1 MPQLF
6 VAPDSLASAAA
17 GLEDIGSALKE
28 AHAAAAAPTTGL
40 AAAGAD
46 EVSAAVTGLFAKFG
60 QEFQA
65 LSAQA
70 GAFHQEFVQALNGG
84 ALSYAATELASASPL
99 QAAAQSQW
107 FSPWELLTG
116 RPLVGNGADGT
127 STSLNGGAGGWLYG
141 NGGTGYSYTSNSGAN
156 AGLVGGTGGAAGL
169 IGNGGAGGSSG
180 AGAAGGTGGQGG
192 WLFGSGGTAGQGG
205 AGWATLA
212 GGAGGTG
219 GNAGLFGVGGTG
231 GNGGAAGT
239 GYAGGG
245 GAGGRGGWLLGGNGA
260 NGQAATGN
268 LDGTV
273 PLSIFDTTEPIVNA
287 SINGGQ
293 SVPLLVDTGSEG
305 LVMPLRDIGLQH
317 LGLPTGFGIGAYSG
331 GDTYLY
337 MKFNGTIDFGNGIVS
352 SPTTIDAVFFSFPQS
367 FADFMSGNGS
377 VGVLGIGANATGPNN
392 ISPATALQ
400 GNLSQGVLVDEPHN
414 QLVFGPNPDP
424 TPKAIVSGAP
434 ITTDL
439 TYVVTSPSNPPVTTS
454 GAGVIVDSGGVY
466 GTILQSA
473 LPGGSVPDGTTITVS
488 DTATNTVLYS
498 YTVEGN
504 NPSVISADVMNTG
517 YYPFTQMPIYID
529 YENNT
534 LSFDH

>member
-1 MPQLF
+1 VPQVF
-6 VAPDSLASAAA
+6 VAPDLLASAAA

-46 EVSAAVTGLFAKFG
+46 EVSAAVTALFAKYG
-60 QEFQA
+60 AEFQA

-70 GAFHQEFVQALNGG
+70 SAFHQEFVQALNGG

-99 QAAAQSQW
+99 QAAAQTQW

-116 RPLVGNGADGT
+116 RPLVGNGANGT

-141 NGGTGYSYTSNSGAN
+141 NGGTGYSYTSTAGAN
-156 AGLVGGTGGAAGL
+156 AGLAGGNGGAAGL
-169 IGNGGAGGSSG
+169 IGNGGTGGSGG
-180 AGAAGGTGGQGG
+180 AGAAGGTGGQVG
-192 WLFGSGGTAGQGG
+192 WFGNGGTGGQGG
-205 AGWATLA
+205 TGTSTLA

-219 GNAGLFGVGGTG
+219 GNAGLFGAGGTG

-245 GAGGRGGWLLGGNGA
+245 GAGGRGGWLAGGNGA
-260 NGQAATGN
+260 NGQAGGNN

-273 PLSIFDTTEPIVNA
+273 SLSIFDTTEPVVYA

-293 SVPLLVDTGSEG
+293 SVPLLVDTGSTG
-305 LVMPLRDIGLQH
+305 LVVPLSDIGLQH
-317 LGLPTGFGIGAYSG
+317 LGLPTGFGVGAYSG

-337 MKFNGTIDFGNGIVS
+337 IKFNGTIDFGNGIVS
-352 SPTTIDAVFFSFPQS
+352 SPTTIDAVYFSFPQS
-367 FADFMSGNGS
+367 FASFMSGNGS
-377 VGVLGIGANATGPNN
+377 VGVLGIGENATGPNT

-400 GNLSQGVLVDEPHN
+400 GNLSQGVLVDEPASE
-414 QLVFGPNPDP
+414 LVFGPNPLAP
-424 TPKAIVSGAP
+424 IATVTGAP

-439 TYVVTSPSNPPVTTS
+439 TYTVTNSSGTVTTS
-454 GAGVIVDSGGVY
+454 NAGTIVDSGGVY

-473 LPGGSVPDGTTITVS
+473 LPGGSSSVPNDTTITVS
-488 DTATNTVLYS
+488 DGSTTLYS
-498 YTVEGN
+498 YTTNGTN
-504 NPSVISADVMNTG
+504 NPSVITSDVMNTG
-517 YYPFTQMPIYID
+517 YYPFTQMPIYLD
-529 YENNT
+529 YTNDM
-534 LSFDH
+534 LSFD